1 MKALI
6 ISDDDFIISQSSK
19 FLHDNNFDIII
30 YKWLLKAL
38 DNIEEIHPDLIFI
51 SASEYPRHWK
61 TLVQFVKSGIGG
73 EKVCII
79 LYESKALSE
88 EDNEKAKALGIN
100 ATLKNFSENEIEKTS
115 EIISA
120 FFGIENKTDSKKT
133 IPTEEN
139 SNQIDENDNE
149 IPTVEGIFDENN
161 ILVPELSEGEN
172 VIEEILSL
180 SPRSEEKKQR
190 NAYIIFNNPKNYKL
204 NTGIVTNYDDSIFE
218 CHFDFPLEN
227 LSENEIIR
235 QISFLND
242 DEYFGFSATVKSVE
256 NESGKLTLKILE
268 KYEEI

>member
-19 FLHDNNFDIII
+19 FLHNNNFDIII

-38 DNIEEIHPDLIFI
+38 DNIEEIQPDLIFI
-51 SASEYPRHWK
+51 NASEYPRHWK

-73 EKVCII
+73 ERVCII

-100 ATLKNFSENEIEKTS
+100 ATLKNFSKNEIEKTS

-133 IPTEEN
+133 IPTEETFT
-139 SNQIDENDNE
+139 QINKNYDE
-149 IPTVEGIFDENN
+149 IPTVEDIFNENN
-161 ILVPELSEGEN
+161 ILVPKLSEGED
-172 VIEEILSL
+172 VIEEILF
-180 SPRSEEKKQR
+180 PHTEEKKQR

-204 NTGIVTNYDDSIFE
+204 NTGIVTKYDDSIFE

-242 DEYFGFSATVKSVE
+242 DGYFGFSATVKSVE